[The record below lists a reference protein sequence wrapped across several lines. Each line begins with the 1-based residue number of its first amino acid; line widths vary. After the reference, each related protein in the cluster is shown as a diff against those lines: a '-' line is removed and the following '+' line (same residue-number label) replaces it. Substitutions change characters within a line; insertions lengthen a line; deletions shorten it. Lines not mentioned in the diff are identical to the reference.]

1 MPVAEKVAVCP
12 TLNVELSEVLALII
26 MVATGPTVTV
36 SAIALL
42 VMPEEEAVIWVDPR
56 VRAVTKPPETEAT
69 LVTDEAHVAELTD
82 TAFPN

>member
-1 MPVAEKVAVCP
+1 MAVCP

-42 VMPEEEAVIWVDPR
+42 VMPEEETVIWVDPI
-56 VRAVTKPPETEAT
+56 VRARAV
-69 LVTDEAHVAELTD
+69 
-82 TAFPN
+82 N